1 MASFTG
7 YQTSAILIFVIA
19 TMIILPGLATLAPA
33 PSNFKFL
40 EECKSRLHD
49 GCGKEIVIT
58 IIKEWSISDSCC
70 AELVS
75 MGQSCHIALVNKAL
89 SGPLAKLNKSIA
101 LTKSAEIWAQCSKKG
116 KVLGRFGS
124 MRVVRAIEASCQSV
138 LVCGRDGGLQ

>member
-1 MASFTG
+1 MASFTA

-19 TMIILPGLATLAPA
+19 TMVILPGLATLAPA

-49 GCGKEIVIT
+49 WCGKEIVVT

-70 AELVS
+70 AELVL

-89 SGPLAKLNKSIA
+89 SGPLAKLNKSVA
-101 LTKSAEIWAQCSKKG
+101 LTSA
-116 KVLGRFGS
+116 L
-124 MRVVRAIEASCQSV
+124 EAK
-138 LVCGRDGGLQ
+138 LTDIRR